1 MIAWCRGITVSWY
14 HDSMAS
20 WCHGWYH
27 GVIYPLHPSFS
38 VWSDKHVHLCKQVK
52 ERHSSGAWR
61 RADRPSDRCDRQ
73 LLAIVRLPKHDRKSC
88 LRHLKR
94 NYEASASLRQVRNEG
109 SAGREGYYR
118 ETLLTPQG
126 KDRVRLSCKFALLM
140 PDRVQGEK

>member
-1 MIAWCRGITVSWY
+1 MVSRY
-14 HDSMAS
+14 LGSTAS

-38 VWSDKHVHLCKQVK
+38 MWSDKQVHLCKQVK

-61 RADRPSDRCDRQ
+61 RADRSNDRRDRQ
-73 LLAIVRLPKHDRKSC
+73 LLAGETPPKHDRKSC

-109 SAGREGYYR
+109 SAGREGCYR
-118 ETLLTPQG
+118 ETLLTPKG
-126 KDRVRLSCKFALLM
+126 KDRVKLSCQFALFM
-140 PDRVQGEK
+140 PDSMKGEKRV